1 MAKVTNE
8 ALRDIKTATAD
19 LQAKYM
25 TLQARANDQLLKI
38 KRVNHDLTQ
47 KLRERER
54 LEEEK
59 KIQELKEQERL
70 RSEQAEPIDEP
81 EIISSPVDNTKE
93 TPQPVKDIQPEEPE
107 TPPVKQEAKE
117 DVAPERTEALI
128 VETVEPQQNKTVQPP
143 AATQNNA
150 DPKPATGERGRTDG
164 QQNGWVQR
172 DMRNE
177 STATRPFTPNQD
189 RNDRGPRPFTP
200 GDRPPPRPF
209 TPNQDRNDRGPR
221 PFTPGDRP
229 PPRPFMPGNDRGPR
243 PFTPGD
249 RPPPRPFTPGNDRG
263 PRPFTPG
270 DRPPRP
276 FTPGG
281 PRPYTPGGDRP
292 MGNRPPQGD
301 RKFGSKLQIPK
312 DITTHV
318 EKEKVSNY
326 DPKKKNFVRS
336 VDPVEK
342 KAARNKKSILRVS
355 PGLAIDEDE
364 RMGSRKRK
372 KPDQNKFIG
381 RPQPV
386 IIERAQMTGAMITV
400 KDLAEKIGKPS
411 SEIIKKLMVLGIIA
425 TINKELDYDTALLV
439 TNDFGIELELKLD
452 KTFEDALIDE
462 AKDDRPEDLIARP
475 PVVTI
480 MGHVDHGKTSLLDAI
495 RKTNVTS
502 EEAGGITQ
510 HIGAYTVEI
519 NGKIITFVDTP
530 GHEAFTAMRARGAQV
545 TDIAV
550 IVVAADDG
558 IMPQTIEAIN
568 HAKAAKVPIIIAV
581 NKIDRPDANSDKVK
595 QSLTEYGL
603 LAEEW
608 GGETIV
614 VPVSAKTK
622 EGIPSLLENI
632 LLVADVLELKS
643 NPHRLA
649 RGTIVEAKLD
659 KGRGPVATVLI
670 QNGTLRAGD
679 TIVAGTAYGRV
690 RAMINDKGVR
700 VDAALPSQPV
710 EVIGFSD
717 VPEAGD
723 LMYAVEEDKLS
734 RQVAEERKDKI
745 KAMQTKSM
753 AKVSLDDLFEQ
764 IAQGQLKDLNIIVKA
779 DVQGS
784 AEALKQALEKLTN
797 EQVRVNV
804 IHSGVGAIT
813 KPDIILASA
822 SNAIIIGFN
831 VRPDTNARLVAETYK
846 VDIRTYRIIYNAI
859 EDMEKAMKGLLAPV
873 FEEVVLGHVEIRTTF
888 KVSGTGTIGGCY
900 VLDGKVSRNSK
911 IRLLRNSVVIFEG
924 GIDSLKRFKDDARE
938 VQQGF
943 ECGIK
948 IENYND
954 IKEGDIIEAYE
965 VKKIEQQ

>member
-19 LQAKYM
+19 LQAKYLA
-25 TLQARANDQLLKI
+25 LQARANDQLLKI
-38 KRVNHDLTQ
+38 KRVNHDLAQ

-54 LEEEK
+54 IEEEK
-59 KIQELKEQERL
+59 KLQELKEQERL
-70 RSEQAEPIDEP
+70 KAEPEVKAEPEAAPVQAESIKEAPVAEP
-81 EIISSPVDNTKE
+81 EK
-93 TPQPVKDIQPEEPE
+93 QPEEAS
-107 TPPVKQEAKE
+107 PPVQKAIDKPDEKAEVKAEAK
-117 DVAPERTEALI
+117 AEATAEI
-128 VETVEPQQNKTVQPP
+128 PQPKDEKPQQPVQTKPE
-143 AATQNNA
+143 A
-150 DPKPATGERGRTDG
+150 KPAFTDRNRNDG
-164 QQNGWVQR
+164 QRDGWVQR

-177 STATRPFTPNQD
+177 S
-189 RNDRGPRPFTP
+189 GPRPYTQNTN
-200 GDRPPPRPF
+200 RP
-209 TPNQDRNDRGPR
+209 
-221 PFTPGDRP
+221 
-229 PPRPFMPGNDRGPR
+229 
-243 PFTPGD
+243 
-249 RPPPRPFTPGNDRG
+249 DRG

-281 PRPYTPGGDRP
+281 DRGPRPFTPGGDRGP
-292 MGNRPPQGD
+292 RPFTPGDRPPRPFTLGGDRGPRPFTPGDRGPRPFTPGGNRPPQGGS
-301 RKFGSKLQIPK
+301 KFGSNKLLIPK

-342 KAARNKKSILRVS
+342 KASRNKKTILKGT
-355 PGLAIDEDE
+355 PGLVVDEEE
-364 RMGSRKRK
+364 RMGSRKPSRK
-372 KPDQNKFIG
+372 KAEQGRNMA

-386 IIERAQMTGAMITV
+386 IIEKAQMTGEMITV

-411 SEIIKKLMVLGIIA
+411 SEIIKKLLVLGIMA
-425 TINKELDYDTALLV
+425 NINKELDYDTALLV

-452 KTFEDALIDE
+452 KTFEDVLSDE
-462 AKDDRPEDLIARP
+462 DRDDRPEDLISRP

-519 NGKIITFVDTP
+519 NGKIITFLDTP

-550 IVVAADDG
+550 LVVAADDG

-568 HAKAAKVPIIIAV
+568 HAKAANVPIVVAV
-581 NKIDRPDANSDKVK
+581 NKIDRPDANPDKVK
-595 QSLTEYGL
+595 QALTEYGL

-614 VPVSAKTK
+614 VPVSAKTQ
-622 EGIPSLLENI
+622 EGISSLLENI
-632 LLVADVLELKS
+632 LLQADVLELKS

-649 RGTIVEAKLD
+649 KGTIVEAKLD

-670 QNGTLRAGD
+670 QNGTLKTGD

-690 RAMINDKGVR
+690 RAMINDKGAR

-723 LMYAVEEDKLS
+723 VLYAVEEDKLS

-831 VRPDTNARLVAETYK
+831 VRPDINARQVADTYK

-873 FEEVVLGHVEIRTTF
+873 FEEVVLGHVEIRATF
-888 KVSGTGTIGGCY
+888 KVSGAGTIGGCY
-900 VLDGKVSRNSK
+900 VLDGKVTRNSK

-924 GIDSLKRFKDDARE
+924 GIESLKRFKDDAKE

-965 VKKIEQQ
+965 VKKIEQE